1 MMKDEVR
8 KPMPEKKAQAITAPS
23 VSNPYADELTCSEGQ
38 VEDLL
43 AEGETTESEEED
55 EASESPELSPASS
68 AERKSL
74 PSAKSAR
81 KQK

>member
-1 MMKDEVR
+1 MMKDEAR
-8 KPMPEKKAQAITAPS
+8 KPMPEKKAQATAAPS

-43 AEGETTESEEED
+43 AGGETTESEEED
-55 EASESPELSPASS
+55 EASESTELPQASS
-68 AERKSL
+68 AELKSL
-74 PSAKSAR
+74 PGFKSTR